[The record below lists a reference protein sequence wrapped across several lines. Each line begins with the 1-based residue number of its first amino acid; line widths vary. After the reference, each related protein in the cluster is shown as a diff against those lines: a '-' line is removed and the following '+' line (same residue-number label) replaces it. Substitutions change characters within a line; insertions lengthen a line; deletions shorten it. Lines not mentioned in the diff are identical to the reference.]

1 MTTTQQ
7 QLSDTEIKIMQAL
20 EDLMN
25 ALKAHEYTY
34 GLTRAE
40 GRFMNSAERLRT
52 EYYAQNEYQNI
63 FI

>member
-1 MTTTQQ
+1 
-7 QLSDTEIKIMQAL
+7 MQAL